1 MAANINMANIND
13 VMQSYTNSYNEAKA
27 NYLDMLN
34 DASRRWKEDIK
45 SDDEDF
51 DAITTALA
59 TLLAKAE
66 TMKDKAHEYLESDIT
81 LLRESQANYEN
92 DANISVIDDGS
103 IIEATGRAFDKYSTS
118 RSMMLYYTRSMEES
132 REYYNIALDCYIS
145 ALADQ
150 TWWSNLVPTLKEEN
164 KSKKSYR
171 RGAVF
176 DAISALG
183 DARGRINKTT
193 LRKRKHKKRKHKNRT
208 ARR

>member
-1 MAANINMANIND
+1 MANINTI
-13 VMQSYTNSYNEAKA
+13 MQPYTKSYNEAQN
-27 NYLDMLN
+27 NYLDLLN
-34 DASRRWKEDIK
+34 AASRRWKEDIK
-45 SDDEDF
+45 SDNEKF

-59 TLLAKAE
+59 TLVASAE

-118 RSMMLYYTRSMEES
+118 RSMMLYYTDMVAGS
-132 REYYNIALDCYIS
+132 REYYNIALDRYIS
-145 ALADQ
+145 ALAEQ

-171 RGAVF
+171 PGAVF
-176 DAISALG
+176 DAISAFG

-208 ARR
+208 LRR

>member
-1 MAANINMANIND
+1 MANINTI
-13 VMQSYTNSYNEAKA
+13 MQIYTNNYNEAQK
-27 NYLDMLN
+27 NYLDLLN
-34 DASRRWKEDIK
+34 AASRRWKEDIK
-45 SDDEDF
+45 SDDEEF
-51 DAITTALA
+51 EAITNALA
-59 TLLAKAE
+59 TFVASAE
-66 TMKDKAHEYLESDIT
+66 VMKNKAHEYLEADIT

-132 REYYNIALDCYIS
+132 SEYYNIALDCYIS
-145 ALADQ
+145 ALAEQ

-171 RGAVF
+171 PGAVF
-176 DAISALG
+176 DAISEFG
-183 DARGRINKTT
+183 RARGRINKTT
-193 LRKRKHKKRKHKNRT
+193 LRKRKPRKRKHKNRT

>member
-1 MAANINMANIND
+1 MANINMANIND
-13 VMQSYTNSYNEAKA
+13 VMQPYTNSYNKA
-27 NYLDMLN
+27 QDNYLNLRN
-34 DASRRWKEDIK
+34 AASRRWKEDIK
-45 SDDEDF
+45 SNNEDF
-51 DAITTALA
+51 DAITNALA
-59 TLLAKAE
+59 TFVAKAE

-145 ALADQ
+145 ALAEQ

-171 RGAVF
+171 PGAVF

-208 ARR
+208 VRR

>member
-1 MAANINMANIND
+1 MAANIND
-13 VMQSYTNSYNEAKA
+13 VMQPYTNSYNKA
-27 NYLDMLN
+27 QDNYLSLLN
-34 DASRRWKEDIK
+34 AASRRWKQDIK
-45 SDDEDF
+45 SDNEDF
-51 DAITTALA
+51 DAITNALA
-59 TLLAKAE
+59 TLVASAE
-66 TMKDKAHEYLESDIT
+66 AMKNKAHEYLESDIT

-118 RSMMLYYTRSMEES
+118 RSMMLYYARSMEES

-145 ALADQ
+145 ALAEQ

-171 RGAVF
+171 PGAVF
-176 DAISALG
+176 DAISAFG
-183 DARGRINKTT
+183 EARGRINKTT

-208 ARR
+208 VRR

>member
-1 MAANINMANIND
+1 MAANIND
-13 VMQSYTNSYNEAKA
+13 VMQPYTNSYNKA
-27 NYLDMLN
+27 QDNYLSLLN
-34 DASRRWKEDIK
+34 AASRRWKQDIK
-45 SDDEDF
+45 SDNEDF
-51 DAITTALA
+51 DAITNALA
-59 TLLAKAE
+59 TLVASAE
-66 TMKDKAHEYLESDIT
+66 AMKNKAHEYLESDIT

-118 RSMMLYYTRSMEES
+118 RSMMHYYTKSMEES

-171 RGAVF
+171 PGAVF
-176 DAISALG
+176 DAISAFG
-183 DARGRINKTT
+183 EARGRINKNT
-193 LRKRKHKKRKHKNRT
+193 LRKRKPKKRKHKNRT
-208 ARR
+208 VRR

>member
-1 MAANINMANIND
+1 MAANIND
-13 VMQSYTNSYNEAKA
+13 VMQSYTNRYNEAQD
-27 NYLDMLN
+27 NYLNLLN
-34 DASRRWKEDIK
+34 AASRRWKEDIK
-45 SDDEDF
+45 SDNEDF
-51 DAITTALA
+51 DAITNALA
-59 TLLAKAE
+59 TLVAKAE
-66 TMKDKAHEYLESDIT
+66 EMKDKAHEYLESDIT

-92 DANISVIDDGS
+92 DVDTNVLDYGS

-171 RGAVF
+171 PGAVF

-208 ARR
+208 VRR

>member
-1 MAANINMANIND
+1 MANIND
-13 VMQSYTNSYNEAKA
+13 VMQSYTNSYNKA
-27 NYLDMLN
+27 QDNYLDLRN
-34 DASRRWKEDIK
+34 AASRRWKEDIK
-45 SDDEDF
+45 SDDKDF
-51 DAITTALA
+51 DAITHALVIFV
-59 TLLAKAE
+59 AKAE

-118 RSMMLYYTRSMEES
+118 RSMMLYYTKSMEES
-132 REYYNIALDCYIS
+132 REYYNSALDCYIS

-171 RGAVF
+171 PGAVF
-176 DAISALG
+176 DAISAFG

-208 ARR
+208 LRR

>member
-1 MAANINMANIND
+1 MANINV
-13 VMQSYTNSYNEAKA
+13 VMQSYTNSYNEAQN
-27 NYLDMLN
+27 NYLDLLN
-34 DASRRWKEDIK
+34 AASRRWKEDIK
-45 SDDEDF
+45 SDNEDF
-51 DAITTALA
+51 DAITNALA
-59 TLLAKAE
+59 TLVASAE
-66 TMKDKAHEYLESDIT
+66 AMKNKAHEYLESDIT
-81 LLRESQANYEN
+81 LLRETQANYEN

-118 RSMMLYYTRSMEES
+118 RSMMLYYTDMVAGS

-171 RGAVF
+171 PGAVF
-176 DAISALG
+176 DAISAFG

-208 ARR
+208 VRR

>member
-1 MAANINMANIND
+1 MAANIND
-13 VMQSYTNSYNEAKA
+13 VMQSYTNSYNEAQY
-27 NYLDMLN
+27 NYLDLRN
-34 DASRRWKEDIK
+34 AASRRWKEDIK
-45 SDDEDF
+45 SDDKDFED
-51 DAITTALA
+51 ITNALA
-59 TLLAKAE
+59 TFVASAE

-118 RSMMLYYTRSMEES
+118 RSMMLYYTRSMEGS
-132 REYYNIALDCYIS
+132 REYYNSALDCYIS
-145 ALADQ
+145 ALAEQ

-171 RGAVF
+171 PGAVF

-193 LRKRKHKKRKHKNRT
+193 LRKRKHKKRKPKNRT
-208 ARR
+208 VRR

>member
-1 MAANINMANIND
+1 
-13 VMQSYTNSYNEAKA
+13 MQPYTNSYNEAEQK
-27 NYLDMLN
+27 YLDLLN
-34 DASRRWKEDIK
+34 AASRRWNEDIK
-45 SDDEDF
+45 SDDAEF

-59 TLLAKAE
+59 TFVDSAE

-81 LLRESQANYEN
+81 LLRESHANYEN

-145 ALADQ
+145 ALAEQ

-164 KSKKSYR
+164 KSKRYR
-171 RGAVF
+171 RGAAF
-176 DAISALG
+176 DAISANG
-183 DARGRINKTT
+183 AARGRINKTT
-193 LRKRKHKKRKHKNRT
+193 LRKRKHKKRKPKNRT
-208 ARR
+208 VRR

>member
-1 MAANINMANIND
+1 MANIND
-13 VMQSYTNSYNEAKA
+13 VMQSYTNSYNEAQH
-27 NYLDMLN
+27 NYLDLLN
-34 DASRRWKEDIK
+34 AASRRWKEDIK
-45 SDDEDF
+45 SDDEEF

-59 TLLAKAE
+59 TFVAKAE
-66 TMKDKAHEYLESDIT
+66 TMKNKAHEYLESDIT

-92 DANISVIDDGS
+92 DANISVIDDRS

-145 ALADQ
+145 ALAEQ

-171 RGAVF
+171 PGAVF
-176 DAISALG
+176 DAISAYG

-193 LRKRKHKKRKHKNRT
+193 LRKRKPRKRKHKNRT
-208 ARR
+208 LRR

>member
-1 MAANINMANIND
+1 MANIND
-13 VMQSYTNSYNEAKA
+13 VMQPYTNSYNKA
-27 NYLDMLN
+27 QDNYLSLLN
-34 DASRRWKEDIK
+34 AASRRWKEDIK
-45 SDDEDF
+45 SDNEEF
-51 DAITTALA
+51 DAITNALA
-59 TLLAKAE
+59 TLVAKAE
-66 TMKDKAHEYLESDIT
+66 EMKDKAHEYLESDIT
-81 LLRESQANYEN
+81 LLRETQANYEN

-118 RSMMLYYTRSMEES
+118 RSMMLYYTDMVAGS

-171 RGAVF
+171 PGAVF
-176 DAISALG
+176 DAISAFG
-183 DARGRINKTT
+183 EARGRINKTT

-208 ARR
+208 VRR

>member
-1 MAANINMANIND
+1 MAANINTI
-13 VMQSYTNSYNEAKA
+13 MQSYTNRYNEAQK
-27 NYLDMLN
+27 NYLDLLN
-34 DASRRWKEDIK
+34 AASRRWKEDIK
-45 SDDEDF
+45 SDNEKF
-51 DAITTALA
+51 DAITNALA
-59 TLLAKAE
+59 TLVASAE

-118 RSMMLYYTRSMEES
+118 RSMMLYYTRSMEGS
-132 REYYNIALDCYIS
+132 REYYNSALDCYIS

-171 RGAVF
+171 PGAVF
-176 DAISALG
+176 DAISAFG

-208 ARR
+208 VRR

>member
-1 MAANINMANIND
+1 MNIHINNT
-13 VMQSYTNSYNEAKA
+13 MQPYTNSYNEAQN
-27 NYLDMLN
+27 NYLDLLN
-34 DASRRWKEDIK
+34 AASRRWKEDIK
-45 SDDEDF
+45 SDNEEF
-51 DAITTALA
+51 DAITNALA
-59 TLLAKAE
+59 TLVASAE

-118 RSMMLYYTRSMEES
+118 RSMMLYYTDMVAGS
-132 REYYNIALDCYIS
+132 REYYNSALDCYIS

-171 RGAVF
+171 PGAVF
-176 DAISALG
+176 DAISAFG
-183 DARGRINKTT
+183 EARGRINKNT
-193 LRKRKHKKRKHKNRT
+193 LRKRKHKKRKPKNRT

>member
-1 MAANINMANIND
+1 MANINTI
-13 VMQSYTNSYNEAKA
+13 MQIYTNNYNEAQK
-27 NYLDMLN
+27 NYLDLLN
-34 DASRRWKEDIK
+34 AASRRWKEDIK
-45 SDDEDF
+45 SDNEDF
-51 DAITTALA
+51 DAITNALA
-59 TLLAKAE
+59 TLVAKAE
-66 TMKDKAHEYLESDIT
+66 EMKDKAHEYLESDIT

-92 DANISVIDDGS
+92 DANTSVLDYES

-164 KSKKSYR
+164 KSKRYKL
-171 RGAVF
+171 GAVF

-183 DARGRINKTT
+183 DARGRAINKTT
-193 LRKRKHKKRKHKNRT
+193 LRKRKPRKRKHKNRT

>member
-1 MAANINMANIND
+1 MANINTI
-13 VMQSYTNSYNEAKA
+13 MQPYTKSYNEAQN
-27 NYLDMLN
+27 NYLDLLN
-34 DASRRWKEDIK
+34 AASRRWKEDIK
-45 SDDEDF
+45 SDNEKF

-59 TLLAKAE
+59 TLVASAE

-81 LLRESQANYEN
+81 LLRETQANYEN

-118 RSMMLYYTRSMEES
+118 RSMMLYYTDMVAGS
-132 REYYNIALDCYIS
+132 REYYNSALDCYIS

-150 TWWSNLVPTLKEEN
+150 TWWSNLVPTLIEEN

-171 RGAVF
+171 PGAVF
-176 DAISALG
+176 DAISAFG

-193 LRKRKHKKRKHKNRT
+193 LRKRKHKKRKPKNRT
-208 ARR
+208 LRR

>member
-1 MAANINMANIND
+1 MANINTI
-13 VMQSYTNSYNEAKA
+13 MQPYTKSYNEAQN
-27 NYLDMLN
+27 NYLDLLN
-34 DASRRWKEDIK
+34 AASRRWKEDIK
-45 SDDEDF
+45 SDNEKF

-59 TLLAKAE
+59 TLVASAE
-66 TMKDKAHEYLESDIT
+66 AMKDKAHEYLESDIT

-92 DANISVIDDGS
+92 DANISVLDDGS

>member
-1 MAANINMANIND
+1 MAANINTI
-13 VMQSYTNSYNEAKA
+13 MQSYTNSYNEAKY
-27 NYLDMLN
+27 NYLDLLN
-34 DASRRWKEDIK
+34 AASRRWKEDIK
-45 SDDEDF
+45 SDNEDF
-51 DAITTALA
+51 DDITTALA
-59 TLLAKAE
+59 TLVASAE
-66 TMKDKAHEYLESDIT
+66 AMKDKAHEYLESDIT

-92 DANISVIDDGS
+92 DANISVLDDGS

-132 REYYNIALDCYIS
+132 REYYNTALDCYIS
-145 ALADQ
+145 ALAEQ

-171 RGAVF
+171 HGAVF

-193 LRKRKHKKRKHKNRT
+193 LRKRKHKKRKNKNRT
-208 ARR
+208 LRR

>member
-1 MAANINMANIND
+1 
-13 VMQSYTNSYNEAKA
+13 MQPYTNSYNEAEQK
-27 NYLDMLN
+27 YLDLLN
-34 DASRRWKEDIK
+34 AASRRWNEDIK
-45 SDDEDF
+45 SDDAEF

-59 TLLAKAE
+59 TFVDSAE

-81 LLRESQANYEN
+81 LLRESHANYEN
-92 DANISVIDDGS
+92 DANIGVLDYGS

-145 ALADQ
+145 ALAEQ

-171 RGAVF
+171 PGAVF
-176 DAISALG
+176 DTISEFG
-183 DARGRINKTT
+183 RARGRINKTT
-193 LRKRKHKKRKHKNRT
+193 LRKRKHKKCKHKNRT